1 MTGIQIGAS
10 VAINGTCLTV
20 TDILT
25 DGSTLAFDIIIETL
39 RATNLGDL
47 QPGGPVNFERSARI
61 GEEVGGHNV
70 SGHVHTKAR
79 IASILDMENN
89 RRVTF
94 ELPGSTWMKYI
105 LPKGYIAV
113 DGTSLTIG
121 EVEGNTFSVYLIPET
136 LRATVHGV
144 KREGE
149 FVNIEIETQT
159 QAIVDTVERV
169 MAKYLASPATPLP
182 Q

>member
-1 MTGIQIGAS
+1 M
-10 VAINGTCLTV
+10 
-20 TDILT
+20 TDILK

-39 RATNLGDL
+39 RATNLGTL
-47 QPGGPVNFERSARI
+47 QPGGSVNFERSARI

-79 IASILDMENN
+79 ISNITDMENN

-94 ELPGSTWMKYI
+94 ELPDSTWMKYI

-121 EVEGNTFSVYLIPET
+121 EVTGNTFSVYLIPET

-144 KREGE
+144 KAEGE

-169 MAKYLASPATPLP
+169 MAKYLASPAVP